1 MNKTLS
7 AEFKVGLTVIVS
19 TLILIFG
26 IIWGKEFRLHTDK
39 YELDIL
45 FENVGGMIPG
55 DPVTVNGVKEGK
67 VLKIGWQGR
76 NVLCTIQLNNRV
88 QLYEDAV
95 FTVISAEL
103 LAGMKVEIFPGK
115 STRKINLSHQPF
127 HGSYGGRIVD
137 VGIVIGELAEDMSAL
152 SFRIDSTISMVNA
165 LLETGHLQENLSGS
179 LANLHTMTKDFRSL
193 PKRFGKTLNNLD
205 SVVTRVNGLVRNNGK
220 GVGETL
226 NNLNSITMRLDTVTT
241 SMQSLLQEVETKK
254 GSMGK
259 MIYDS
264 TLYIRINKTLLS
276 VDSLANQIKNEG
288 LELDLF

>member
-1 MNKTLS
+1 MS
-7 AEFKVGLTVIVS
+7 AEFKVGATVIVS

-39 YELDIL
+39 YELSIL

-67 VLKIGWQGR
+67 VLSIGWQGR
-76 NVLCTIQLNNRV
+76 SVLCTIQLNNRV

-152 SFRIDSTISMVNA
+152 SFRIDSTINMVNT
-165 LLETGHLQENLSGS
+165 LLKTGNLQENISGS
-179 LANLHTMTKDFRSL
+179 LTNIHAITRDFRAMPAHL
-193 PKRFGKTLNNLD
+193 GKTINNLD
-205 SVVTRVNGLVRNNGK
+205 SVVARINGFVRNNDQ
-220 GVGETL
+220 GVGKTL
-226 NNLNSITMRLDTVTT
+226 HNLNSISMRLDTVTT
-241 SMQSLLQEVETKK
+241 SIQTVLQEVQTKK
-254 GSMGK
+254 GLMGK

-276 VDSLANQIKNEG
+276 VDSLAKQIKNEG

>member
-67 VLKIGWQGR
+67 VLKIGWDGR
-76 NVLCTIQLNNRV
+76 QVLCTIQLNNRV
-88 QLYEDAV
+88 QLYEDAI

-115 STRKINLSHQPF
+115 SSQKINLSHQPF

-152 SFRIDSTISMVNA
+152 SFRIDSTISMVNT
-165 LLETGHLQENLSGS
+165 LLETGDLQKNLTGS
-179 LANLHTMTKDFRSL
+179 IANIHMITESFRSL

-205 SVVTRVNGLVRNNGK
+205 SVVTRVNGLVRNNGQDI
-220 GVGETL
+220 GETL
-226 NNLNSITMRLDTVTT
+226 NNLNSISVRLDTVTT
-241 SMQSLLQEVETKK
+241 SMQSMLQEIQTKK

-288 LELDLF
+288 LELDFF